1 MNTDDALNILNALA
15 ASLTTQLAAVN
26 LALDLLNG
34 VSNTQLTALADA
46 QATIA
51 TLQATAVQA
60 EPLGEQ
66 LTPPS
71 V

>member
-15 ASLTTQLAAVN
+15 AQLTTQLAAVN

-34 VSNTQLTALADA
+34 VSNTQLAELATA

-51 TLQATAVQA
+51 TLQASA
-60 EPLGEQ
+60 EVAAPTESLEA
-66 LTPPS
+66 PA
-71 V
+71 